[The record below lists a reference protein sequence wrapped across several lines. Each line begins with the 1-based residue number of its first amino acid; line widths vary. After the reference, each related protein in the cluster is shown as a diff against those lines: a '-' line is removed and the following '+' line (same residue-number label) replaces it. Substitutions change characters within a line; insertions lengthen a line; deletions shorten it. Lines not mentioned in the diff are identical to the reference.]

1 MVIITLIVIFI
12 DDLESNNIDQQSS
25 RMGPNVI
32 MVRTLPHMKLTV
44 TEEQQEKFRLS
55 IANWCLANE
64 GLRKSIQS
72 LQPPPSLNNNPTLSL
87 MSSESLASI
96 CSGLQAIDKFDGGGN
111 NCSHMGKNYG
121 NFLEYYNWIFSEKK
135 IICSSSFRK
144 NEAGRI

>member
-1 MVIITLIVIFI
+1 
-12 DDLESNNIDQQSS
+12 
-25 RMGPNVI
+25 MGPNVI

-72 LQPPPSLNNNPTLSL
+72 LQPPPSLNNPTLSL
-87 MSSESLASI
+87 MDSESLASI

-111 NCSHMGKNYG
+111 NCSHMGKN
-121 NFLEYYNWIFSEKK
+121 FLEYYNWIFSEKK

>member
-1 MVIITLIVIFI
+1 MIIITLIIIFI
-12 DDLESNNIDQQSS
+12 DDLDSNNIDQQSS

-72 LQPPPSLNNNPTLSL
+72 LQPPPSLKNNPTLSL

-121 NFLEYYNWIFSEKK
+121 NFLEYYKWIFSEKK
-135 IICSSSFRK
+135 IILF
-144 NEAGRI
+144 IFI